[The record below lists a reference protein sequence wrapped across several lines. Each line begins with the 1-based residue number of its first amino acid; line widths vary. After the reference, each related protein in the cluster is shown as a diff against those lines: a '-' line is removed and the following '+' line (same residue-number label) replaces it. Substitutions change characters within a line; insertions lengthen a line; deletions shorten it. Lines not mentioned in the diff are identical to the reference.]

1 MKPIL
6 ELENLNAGAQ
16 LKRGDQSTLRYRL
29 VYEENGLDLVGE
41 RALVF
46 LKQDGEIIF
55 ATVAVVE
62 TDNIVNF
69 RVGDGVSVGL
79 YTLEIVVC
87 ERYFPSN
94 EETKLY
100 VSASS
105 AKKAS
110 GAFNADQ
117 LVEEIVQR
125 LDLSQIK
132 EQINAFSERLSEIVL
147 TIPHFE
153 HRLAY
158 VKDVKKLW
166 DELEYINETDMY
178 QYLTNIG
185 TKEDVANYID
195 ELKYHNKYQE
205 EIYQKTVEFVQGVG
219 SELVDDTEA
228 FINGIDKRDISDKQS
243 ELAISISRYVKQLIP
258 KLSYLSNGFEYE
270 IFELLKKV
278 EEKEN
283 AEEFFEALD
292 ASANGSLS
300 TGHIIDQAKKFLE
313 DGTLPRKD
321 DDQIRDYDFKIPRR
335 S

>member
-6 ELENLNAGAQ
+6 ELENLNAGEQ
-16 LKRGDQSTLRYRL
+16 LKRGDQSLLRYRL

-62 TDNIVNF
+62 TDNVVNF

-79 YTLEIVVC
+79 YALEIVVC

-117 LVEEIVQR
+117 LVEDIVKR

-147 TIPHFE
+147 TIPYFKY
-153 HRLAY
+153 RLAY
-158 VKDVKKLW
+158 VKEVEKIRD
-166 DELEYINETDMY
+166 DLEYINETGIY

-185 TKEDVANYID
+185 TEEDIAYYID
-195 ELKYHNKYQE
+195 TLKDHNKNQE
-205 EIYQKTVEFVQGVG
+205 ETYKKTVEFVRGVG
-219 SELVDDTEA
+219 SELVDDVEA
-228 FINGIDKRDISDKQS
+228 FIDGIDKRDISDKQS

-270 IFELLKKV
+270 IFELLKQV

-283 AEEFFEALD
+283 GEEFFEALD

-300 TGHIIDQAKKFLE
+300 TGHIIEQAEKFLE
-313 DGTLPRKD
+313 DGTLPKKD
-321 DDQIRDYDFKIPRR
+321 DGQIRDYDFKIPRR

>member
-6 ELENLNAGAQ
+6 ELENLNAGEQ
-16 LKRGDQSTLRYRL
+16 LKRGDQSVLRYRL

-117 LVEEIVQR
+117 LVEDIVKR

-132 EQINAFSERLSEIVL
+132 EQINTFSERLSEIVS
-147 TIPHFE
+147 TIPHFKY
-153 HRLAY
+153 RLAY
-158 VKDVKKLW
+158 LKEAKKIR
-166 DELEYINETDMY
+166 DELKFLDDKFIDDYIE
-178 QYLTNIG
+178 NIR
-185 TKEDVANYID
+185 TEEDVASYI
-195 ELKYHNKYQE
+195 ESLKNHNE
-205 EIYQKTVEFVQGVG
+205 NVGFIYEDLVKFIRGAG
-219 SELVDDTEA
+219 AELVDDVEA
-228 FINGIDKRDISDKQS
+228 FIAGIVKTDAENKSTEIAEKIEQ
-243 ELAISISRYVKQLIP
+243 YVRERTP
-258 KLSYLSNGFEYE
+258 KLRYARGTTAYE
-270 IFELLKKV
+270 LFELLKQI

-283 AEEFFEALD
+283 AKEFFEALNE
-292 ASANGSLS
+292 SVNGSI
-300 TGHIIDQAKKFLE
+300 GANDIIDHAKKFLE

-321 DDQIRDYDFKIPRR
+321 DGQIRDYDFKIPRR

>member
-6 ELENLNAGAQ
+6 ELENLNAGEQ
-16 LKRGDQSTLRYRL
+16 LKRGDQSILRYRL

-62 TDNIVNF
+62 TDNIVSF

-79 YTLEIVVC
+79 YTLEVVVSD
-87 ERYFPSN
+87 RYFPSN

-132 EQINAFSERLSEIVL
+132 EQMNAFSERLSEIVL
-147 TIPHFE
+147 TIPYFKY
-153 HRLAY
+153 RLAY
-158 VKDVKKLW
+158 VKEAKKIR
-166 DELEYINETDMY
+166 DELEFLDDTSIDSYIE
-178 QYLTNIG
+178 NIR
-185 TKEDVANYID
+185 TEEDVASYI
-195 ELKYHNKYQE
+195 ESLKNNNE
-205 EIYQKTVEFVQGVG
+205 NVGFIYEDLVKFIRGAG
-219 SELVDDTEA
+219 AELVDDVET
-228 FINGIDKRDISDKQS
+228 FIADIDKVDV
-243 ELAISISRYVKQLIP
+243 ENESREIERVIDAYVKEHIP
-258 KLSYLSNGFEYE
+258 RLTYVMGNTAFKA
-270 IFELLKKV
+270 FELLKQI

-283 AEEFFEALD
+283 AKEFFEALNE
-292 ASANGSLS
+292 SFNNSISGMQVVE
-300 TGHIIDQAKKFLE
+300 QAKKFLE

-321 DDQIRDYDFKIPRR
+321 DGQIRDYDFKIPKR

>member
-62 TDNIVNF
+62 TDNVVSF
-69 RVGDGVSVGL
+69 RVGDGVNVGL

-125 LDLSQIK
+125 LDLSKVK
-132 EQINAFSERLSEIVL
+132 EQINAFGERLSEIVL
-147 TIPHFE
+147 TIPYFE
-153 HRLAY
+153 HRLALA
-158 VKDVKKLW
+158 KEIEKIR
-166 DELEYINETDMY
+166 DELEFLNDSYIESAIERANEGDIVDAIDNLKFHNENNKSIY
-178 QYLTNIG
+178 
-185 TKEDVANYID
+185 EDLVKFIRGA
-195 ELKYHNKYQE
+195 
-205 EIYQKTVEFVQGVG
+205 GA
-219 SELVDDTEA
+219 ELVDDVEA
-228 FINGIDKRDISDKQS
+228 FIAGIVKMDAENKSTEIAEKIEQ
-243 ELAISISRYVKQLIP
+243 YVRERTP
-258 KLSYLSNGFEYE
+258 KLRYARGTTAYE
-270 IFELLKKV
+270 LFELLKQI

-283 AEEFFEALD
+283 TKEFFEALNE
-292 ASANGSLS
+292 SVNGSI
-300 TGHIIDQAKKFLE
+300 GANDIINHAKKFLE
-313 DGTLPRKD
+313 DGTLPIKD
-321 DDQIRDYDFKIPRR
+321 DGQIRDYDFKIPRR

>member
-62 TDNIVNF
+62 TDNVVSF

-132 EQINAFSERLSEIVL
+132 EQINEFGERLSDIAS
-147 TIPHFE
+147 TIPYFKY
-153 HRLAY
+153 RLAY
-158 VKDVKKLW
+158 LKEAKKIR
-166 DELEYINETDMY
+166 DELEYISEENVYEH
-178 QYLTNIG
+178 LTNNK
-185 TKEDVANYID
+185 TEEDVTYYI
-195 ELKYHNKYQE
+195 ENLKYQNKQQE
-205 EIYQKTVEFVQGVG
+205 ELYNKTVEFIRGVG
-219 SELVDDTEA
+219 SELVDDAET
-228 FINGIDKRDISDKQS
+228 FINGIDKKDVDDKSS
-243 ELAISISRYVKQLIP
+243 ELSRLISPYVKQRVP
-258 KLSYLSNGFEYE
+258 KISYLSNDFEYE
-270 IFELLKKV
+270 VFELLKQIEK
-278 EEKEN
+278 KEN
-283 AEEFFEALD
+283 SEEFFEALD

-300 TGHIIDQAKKFLE
+300 TGHIIDHAKRFLE
-313 DGTLPRKD
+313 DGTLPRK
-321 DDQIRDYDFKIPRR
+321 R